1 MYGGV
6 IMREKCGVIGAYS
19 FGNHNVSQ
27 FLVKGLESLQHRGQE
42 SWGIA
47 VHGHQV
53 YKKLGLVMNDCKDSY
68 NVERMHGNV
77 GIGHVRYSTKGSTT
91 LENSHPIKIGKSLFI
106 AHNGTV
112 VNAEELASKISKEF
126 YISSLATDT
135 ELVGIRLT
143 QIFNKY
149 NDWQTAFNI
158 LNGEINGS
166 YSMVI
171 LTEKGEL
178 LAARDERGF
187 RPLCIGYQE
196 NTETYFIASESC
208 ALDFLEASLIKDVNP
223 GELIMIDKNGF
234 STYTFSSGAK
244 HAHCPFEYTYFSYP
258 SSYLEGINVYIAR
271 KTIGAELAKK
281 YQLDGDVV
289 IPVPDSARP
298 AAQGFSVESKIPFEE
313 GLMKGRYR
321 KRGSLRS
328 FIEPVQ
334 KRREEIVRKITA
346 IKATVEGKD
355 IIVVD
360 DSIVRGT
367 SSSII
372 VEILKKAGAKKISF
386 VSTFPPIRYPCYAG
400 IDFPTQEELIAYK
413 VCKDEK
419 DLDRI
424 NKGVASALAVDFV
437 GYNDIGCL
445 SKGIGLP
452 VNEFCLSCVTGDYSC
467 LRFPPKF
474 RTRKEMKE

>member
-1 MYGGV
+1 
-6 IMREKCGVIGAYS
+6 MREKCGVIGAYS
-19 FGNHNVSQ
+19 LGDYDISQ
-27 FLVKGLESLQHRGQE
+27 FLVRGLESLQHRGQE

-47 VHGHQV
+47 VIGHEV
-53 YKKLGLVMNDCKDSY
+53 YKKLGLVMNDLGDTY
-68 NVERMHGNV
+68 NVGKMHGNV

-91 LENSHPIKIGKSLFI
+91 IENSHPITIGKSLYI

-112 VNAEELASKISKEF
+112 VNAEELASKVSEQF
-126 YISSLATDT
+126 YVSTSVTDT
-135 ELVGIRLT
+135 ELVGFRLT
-143 QIFNKY
+143 QLFTKY
-149 NDWQTAFNI
+149 KDWQTAFEI
-158 LNGEINGS
+158 LNREIDGS

-171 LTEKGEL
+171 LTENGEL

-196 NTETYFIASESC
+196 EKETYFIASESC
-208 ALDFLEASLIKDVNP
+208 ALDFLEASLIRDVKP
-223 GELIMIDKNGF
+223 GELVKIDKDGF
-234 STYTFSSGAK
+234 STFMFSTGVK

-271 KTIGAELAKK
+271 KRIGAELAKK
-281 YQLDGDVV
+281 YQSDGDVI

-328 FIEPVQ
+328 FIEPIQ
-334 KRREEIVRKITA
+334 KRREEIVKKVTA
-346 IKATVEGKD
+346 IKSTVEGKD
-355 IIVVD
+355 VIVVD

-372 VEILKKAGAKKISF
+372 VGILKKAGAKKIRLF
-386 VSTFPPIRYPCYAG
+386 STFPPIRYPCYTG
-400 IDFPTQEELIAYK
+400 IDFPTQEELIVFK

-419 DLDRI
+419 DLNLI
-424 NKGVASALAVDFV
+424 NKAVASALEVDFV
-437 GYNDIGCL
+437 GYNDIEGL
-445 SKGIGLP
+445 SRGIGLP
-452 VNEFCLSCVTGDYSC
+452 IKEFCLSCVTGDYSC
-467 LRFPPKF
+467 LKYPLKF
-474 RTRKEMKE
+474 RTRKEMKG